1 VAERRDISNQYI
13 EEQQMAKTH
22 FRALGSSVVVGL
34 GLAVLAWTLLT
45 ANAETMSLAQLR
57 QSTHIH
63 GIAVDPENPS
73 QLYLATHHG
82 LFLVSPNGQATR
94 ISENTY
100 DYMGFTPHPTDPS
113 VLYASG
119 HPTGGG
125 NLGFMVSTDGGKTW
139 QQRAKGVNGPVD
151 FHQMDVS
158 KANPEVI
165 YGVHGGLQVSRDGGH
180 SWALVA
186 ALPGDL
192 IDLAAS
198 AKEVDRLYAA
208 TKRGLLYSKDGGK
221 SWQLAYLI
229 RRPVSMVQTT
239 SNGEV
244 YAFMVGTG
252 LIKAKEPGLVWDL
265 LSQDWED
272 RYLLHL
278 ATDPTHPDK
287 LYAVTQT
294 GEVLASQDGGRSWM
308 EFGNQ

>member
-1 VAERRDISNQYI
+1 
-13 EEQQMAKTH
+13 MAKTH
-22 FRALGSSVVVGL
+22 FRVLGSSVVVGL
-34 GLAVLAWTLLT
+34 GLAVLAGTLLT
-45 ANAETMSLAQLR
+45 ANAETMSLDQLR
-57 QSTHIH
+57 QHTHIH
-63 GIAVDPENPS
+63 GIAVDSENPS

-82 LFLVSPNGQATR
+82 LFLVSPDGKATR

-100 DYMGFTPHPTDPS
+100 DYMGFTPHPAEPS

-119 HPTGGG
+119 HPPGGG

-151 FHQMDVS
+151 FHQLDVS

-165 YGVHGGLQVSRDGGH
+165 YGVHGGLQVSKDSGH
-180 SWALVA
+180 SWELVA
-186 ALPGDL
+186 APPGDL

-221 SWQLAYLI
+221 SWQAAYLI
-229 RRPVSMVQTT
+229 KRPVSLVHTT
-239 SNGEV
+239 PDGEV
-244 YAFMVGTG
+244 YAFVVGTG
-252 LIKAKEPGLVWDL
+252 LIKATEPSLVWDIL
-265 LSQDWED
+265 RRDWDD

-278 ATDPTHPDK
+278 AADPTNPDK

-294 GEVLASQDGGRSWM
+294 GEVLASKDGGRSWE
-308 EFGNQ
+308 EF

>member
-1 VAERRDISNQYI
+1 MTKKR
-13 EEQQMAKTH
+13 
-22 FRALGSSVVVGL
+22 FRLKWIYTFITL
-34 GLAVLAWTLLT
+34 GLAVLAWSILT
-45 ANAETMSLAQLR
+45 ANAETTSLVQLR

-82 LFLVSPNGQATR
+82 LFLVSPDGKATR

-100 DYMGFTPHPTDPS
+100 DYMGFTPHPAEPS

-119 HPTGGG
+119 HPPGGG

-165 YGVHGGLQVSRDGGH
+165 YGVHGGLQVSKDSGH
-180 SWALVA
+180 RWELVA
-186 ALPGDL
+186 APPGDL

-221 SWQLAYLI
+221 SWQAAYLI
-229 RRPVSMVQTT
+229 KRPVSLVQTT
-239 SNGEV
+239 PDGEV
-244 YAFMVGTG
+244 YAFVIGTG
-252 LIKAKEPGLVWDL
+252 LIKAQEPSLVWDIL
-265 LSQDWED
+265 RQDWND
-272 RYLLHL
+272 SYLLHL
-278 ATDPTHPDK
+278 ATDPTNLDK

-294 GEVLASQDGGRSWM
+294 GEVLASKDGGRSWE
-308 EFGNQ
+308 EF